1 MAWIIMLAHCSKCG
15 SSIPYFHGEQKEG
28 DSFLDPAKCPFC
40 GETFEGVATTNY
52 DNTTR
57 TWTHD
62 SDYLIKRTNEHELE
76 V

>member
-28 DSFLDPAKCPFC
+28 DSFLDLAKCPFC

-52 DNTTR
+52 DETTR

-62 SDYLIKRTNEHELE
+62 SNALIRRANEHELE

>member
-15 SSIPYFHGEQKEG
+15 SSIPYFHGEQKES
-28 DSFLDPAKCPFC
+28 DNFLDPAKCPFC

-52 DNTTR
+52 DETTR

-62 SDYLIKRTNEHELE
+62 SDYLIRRANEHELE

>member
-40 GETFEGVATTNY
+40 GETCEGVAMTDY
-52 DNTTR
+52 DKTTR
-57 TWTHD
+57 TWTND
-62 SDYLIKRTNEHELE
+62 SNQLIRRVNEHELE

>member
-28 DSFLDPAKCPFC
+28 GGFLDPAKCPFC

-52 DNTTR
+52 DKTTR

-62 SDYLIKRTNEHELE
+62 SDQLIRRANEHELE